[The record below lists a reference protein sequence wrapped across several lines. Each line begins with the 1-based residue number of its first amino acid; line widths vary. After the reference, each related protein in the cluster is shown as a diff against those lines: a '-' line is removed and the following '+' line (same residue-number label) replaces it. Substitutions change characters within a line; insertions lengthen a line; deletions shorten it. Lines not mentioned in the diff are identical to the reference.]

1 MSLIPVIGSN
11 LFVIEPVSTML
22 GVFCSTCCLFK
33 LVAVVGALLAIAKLY
48 IKLTTGWC
56 RSQTCLV
63 GKTAI
68 VTGANTGIGYET
80 ALDFAKRGAT
90 VILACRNQTRAEA
103 AAEKIILETG
113 NKNVIVKI
121 IDMEDLDSVRAFAKD
136 INATFNKLDIL
147 VNNAGA
153 GLLEDERIGPN
164 KLQKTILINHYGP
177 FLLTNLLLN
186 LLKKSGPSRI
196 VNVASMAAKRAKLD
210 LDDLNAYPGNAVYG
224 NSKLMNILF
233 TIELANKLN
242 GTEVTT
248 YSLHPGIIETEF
260 FRNLK
265 GWYKV
270 PVQLIISN
278 FFKNATEGAQTTI
291 YCSVQRGIEKLSGEH
306 FEDCHLVQRYA
317 TAQDPSAPKRLW
329 EKSEEMVGLT
339 AEEKQ
344 Y

>member
-1 MSLIPVIGSN
+1 
-11 LFVIEPVSTML
+11 ML
-22 GVFCSTCCLFK
+22 CMFCSTCCLLK
-33 LVAVVGALLAIAKLY
+33 LVAVIGALLAIAKLY

-90 VILACRNQTRAEA
+90 VILACRNKTRAEA
-103 AAEKIILETG
+103 AAERIILETG
-113 NKNVIVKI
+113 NENVIVKI
-121 IDMEDLDSVRAFAKD
+121 IDMENLDSVRAFAKD
-136 INATFNKLDIL
+136 INTTVNKLDIL

-153 GLLEDERIGPN
+153 GIMKDERIGLK

-196 VNVASMAAKRAKLD
+196 VNVSSIAAKQAKLD
-210 LDDLNAYPGNAVYG
+210 WDDLNAHPGVHAVYG

-233 TIELANKLN
+233 TIELAKKLN

-248 YSLHPGIIETEF
+248 YSLHPGVIETEF
-260 FRNLK
+260 LRNLNK
-265 GWYKV
+265 WFKV
-270 PVQLIISN
+270 PLQFMVSK

-291 YCSVQRGIEKLSGEH
+291 YCSVQRGLEKLTGEH

-317 TAQDPSAPKRLW
+317 IAQDPSAPQRLW